1 MSEADLVEGDE
12 SELANALRGGDLNAL
27 AETYRRW
34 SAPVF
39 TFALRSLQNREDAED
54 VTQQVFVS
62 AWNSRETLRHLD
74 PDVRAWLIGIA
85 KHRIADARRSRWRSV
100 RNVEAVA
107 ASSMDVDEREDL
119 ATRVMLA
126 DELGKLGEP
135 RSTVMRMSL
144 VDDRPQGEIAE
155 TLGLPLGTVKSH
167 LRRGLLQ
174 LRTRLGESEHAL

>member
-1 MSEADLVEGDE
+1 MSDADLTEAGE
-12 SELANALRGGDLNAL
+12 SELANALRGGNLDAL

-34 SAPVF
+34 SASVF
-39 TFALRSLQNREDAED
+39 TLALRALNNREDAED

-62 AWNSRETLRHLD
+62 AWNSRGTLRHLD
-74 PDVRAWLIGIA
+74 PNVQAWLIGIA

-107 ASSMDVDEREDL
+107 ASSEDVGMSDDL
-119 ATRVMLA
+119 ATRMMLA
-126 DELGKLGEP
+126 DELGRLGEP

-144 VDDRPQGEIAE
+144 VDDRPHGEIAQ

-174 LRTRLGESEHAL
+174 LRTRLREVEHAL